1 MSTTT
6 NRPSPEKADRERGR
20 HFRDEAERR
29 LARVMQTGKTI
40 AWDEMRRGELSSALS
55 WSVMLVEPRC
65 GNTRSE
71 SGTCLSAP
79 LSPWGSL
86 GVRGRG

>member
-40 AWDEMRRGELSSALS
+40 AWDEMRRY
-55 WSVMLVEPRC
+55 VEARAAGNDAPKPRA
-65 GNTRSE
+65 RRM
-71 SGTCLSAP
+71 A
-79 LSPWGSL
+79 
-86 GVRGRG
+86 RQ